1 MGRIS
6 RAYKIVKKKILQFEF
21 DGFSVTT
28 ILGFIPFPA
37 PEFKR
42 KRAKSKGRS
51 RRTIVKS
58 KLPEPPK
65 DPITD
70 TMESLR
76 QDAIDDGDYVTAF
89 GTALAQNIYEKNKKG
104 SQQTKLV

>member
-6 RAYKIVKKKILQFEF
+6 RAYKIVKKKISQFEF

-28 ILGFIPFPA
+28 ILGFMPFPA
-37 PEFKR
+37 PAFKR

-51 RRTIVKS
+51 KRTIVKS
-58 KLPEPPK
+58 KPPK